1 MTEKSAQR
9 NKEAIQRNHTHYK
22 DATQASKKADPKK
35 KTAAG
40 ASGAASEAK
49 QSGDSTVPLGKR
61 AAKRAAAAVAAAQ
74 PVSAQAGSMTQPKAG
89 NASAAPPVVK
99 PSPSSPSKGK
109 SG

>member
-22 DATQASKKADPKK
+22 DATQASKKADLKK
-35 KTAAG
+35 KT

-49 QSGDSTVPLGKR
+49 QNGDSTVPFGKR

-74 PVSAQAGSMTQPKAG
+74 PVSAQAGSMTQPKTG
-89 NASAAPPVVK
+89 NASVAPPVVK